1 LIANPDLGPPLRE
14 GAASRTSSK
23 LAAVNIAVLLTL
35 PFAGVCSFMF
45 GGLFAADYV
54 HSDPSLF
61 PSLRRGIESSNLVSI
76 ACLALIGWL
85 AGRFSAVPALA
96 IGLVTLC
103 LLPVV
108 SSLEMRLSLGS
119 HNVWPLEWLAYGVCA
134 FIPTAGA
141 AFGRWKRRNA
151 VDAI

>member
-1 LIANPDLGPPLRE
+1 MIANPDFSSPLPDS
-14 GAASRTSSK
+14 AASRTSK
-23 LAAVNIAVLLTL
+23 LAPVNIAVLLTL
-35 PFAGVCSFMF
+35 PFAGVCAFMF

-54 HSDPSLF
+54 SSDPSLF

-85 AGRFSAVPALA
+85 AGRFSTVPALA
-96 IGLVTLC
+96 IGPVTLC

-108 SSLEMRLSLGS
+108 SSLEMRLNFGS

-134 FIPTAGA
+134 IIQTAGA
-141 AFGRWKRRNA
+141 AFGRWQRRNA
-151 VDAI
+151 TDPL